1 MLVLAFGKFIEELAV
16 SFTDALSR
24 GTRIDNGIVMPGK
37 SSNPIVGR
45 ACIVC
50 VTRKLI
56 SKPGIS
62 RPRAKGSTMRR
73 GVCESR
79 FVF

>member
-37 SSNPIVGR
+37 
-45 ACIVC
+45 A
-50 VTRKLI
+50 VT
-56 SKPGIS
+56 P
-62 RPRAKGSTMRR
+62 
-73 GVCESR
+73 
-79 FVF
+79 